1 MPLLANFRDNLRA
14 AMQDRGWDQQDL
26 SRESGVHYVTISRI
40 LSGRQD
46 PTVTM
51 CERLA
56 RAVGLRADLV
66 FLAPEKIAS

>member
-14 AMQDRGWDQQDL
+14 AMEDHGWDQQDL
-26 SRESGVHYVTISRI
+26 ARESGVHYVTISRI
-40 LSGRQD
+40 LSGKQD

-56 RAVGLRADLV
+56 RTVGLRADLV
-66 FLAPEKIAS
+66 FVAPEKIDS